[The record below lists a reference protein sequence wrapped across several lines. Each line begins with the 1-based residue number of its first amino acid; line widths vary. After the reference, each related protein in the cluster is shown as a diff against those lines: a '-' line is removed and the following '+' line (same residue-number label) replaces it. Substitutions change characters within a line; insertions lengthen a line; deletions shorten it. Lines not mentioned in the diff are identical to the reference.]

1 MQNKAMEKMLKNGE
15 ALDVRKIGI
24 EMSQGIFKL
33 KLFEDNIDYCDSETE
48 NWIWSI
54 GKNKTTGE
62 IFASLDTRFYSNKEF
77 ECLWLR

>member
-1 MQNKAMEKMLKNGE
+1 MEKALQENE
-15 ALDVRKIGI
+15 ALDVRKIGEEI
-24 EMSQGIFKL
+24 SPGVFKL
-33 KLFEDNIDYCDSETE
+33 KYFEEGVDYCDARTE